1 MFSDL
6 FLCSSLLFFPSSS
19 SGRSSGCARS
29 AGGRSMEL
37 ELKETKKKK
46 CCWEEGFGVD
56 GDKKRAR
63 TTVVFGL
70 EMKRAVM
77 GLLAVWIFQSS
88 HVYVRLVFFLCPRLS
103 LAQDPCVIC
112 CWCSFILCLLVPQMP
127 ILAKDMGLELLLE
140 TKLRACWRTT
150 TVSFSILFFL
160 LFFLPPLFFSV
171 PLLFFPFSLSCSLCF
186 PSFFSWSWPFS
197 GFYKARECHVVIT
210 VGLVTECRGIVVVK
224 LAS

>member
-1 MFSDL
+1 
-6 FLCSSLLFFPSSS
+6 
-19 SGRSSGCARS
+19 
-29 AGGRSMEL
+29 
-37 ELKETKKKK
+37 
-46 CCWEEGFGVD
+46 
-56 GDKKRAR
+56 
-63 TTVVFGL
+63 
-70 EMKRAVM
+70 MKRAVM

-210 VGLVTECRGIVVVK
+210 VGLVTECRGIVVMK

>member
-1 MFSDL
+1 
-6 FLCSSLLFFPSSS
+6 
-19 SGRSSGCARS
+19 
-29 AGGRSMEL
+29 MEL

-77 GLLAVWIFQSS
+77 DLLAVWIFQSS
-88 HVYVRLVFFLCPRLS
+88 HVYVRLVFFFCPRLS

-127 ILAKDMGLELLLE
+127 ILAKDYGPGVTIGDKIEGVLKDYNGLLFYFIFFIFFPSPSIFFSSSPVFPLFSLMFS
-140 TKLRACWRTT
+140 
-150 TVSFSILFFL
+150 VFSFFFFL
-160 LFFLPPLFFSV
+160 IVAFLW
-171 PLLFFPFSLSCSLCF
+171 LL
-186 PSFFSWSWPFS
+186 
-197 GFYKARECHVVIT
+197 
-210 VGLVTECRGIVVVK
+210 
-224 LAS
+224 